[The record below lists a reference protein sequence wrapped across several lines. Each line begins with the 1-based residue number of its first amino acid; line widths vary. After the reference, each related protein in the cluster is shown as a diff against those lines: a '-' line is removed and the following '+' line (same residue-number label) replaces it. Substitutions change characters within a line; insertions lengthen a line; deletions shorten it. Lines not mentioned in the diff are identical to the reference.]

1 MNTYPLI
8 ISYKDLVRLID
19 ASSFN
24 QVVTDLVRY
33 IKEEDIPYPTANYI
47 YSKEWIKDSSRDL
60 RKYKPH
66 WFRQVYSL
74 RASDHVPRD
83 LPLTFKGKRWL
94 FVPDE
99 SDFERFDVI
108 TNVFTEESRI
118 LCERQQEHKRVVS
131 PLHGFLHNTKYLKA
145 SLEFALRECL
155 EDQLSLDAHTFREG
169 LYKASKEKDSIV
181 SECANERITFLY
193 SLFKVLIQYL
203 PFRKIRVFDACA
215 GWGDRL
221 LVSAILGL
229 DRYIGI
235 EPNTASTKGFRE
247 ISKLFSSKQKNGRYA
262 HEVLC
267 DAMPYPRLPKDVQTS
282 MFELVFLSPPSFTSE
297 VYSDDKQQSVM
308 MFPNEEDWDKGFL
321 YPTIDACIELLRPG
335 GFLVIQSILVK
346 KIHPY
351 ILPKLKYVGVISVK
365 TSGKRN
371 KPLWVWTK

>member
-8 ISYKDLVRLID
+8 ISYKYLVRLID
-19 ASSFN
+19 SSSFN
-24 QVVTDLVRY
+24 QVVTDLVHY

-47 YSKEWIKDSSRDL
+47 YSKEWIKDSAKDL
-60 RKYKPH
+60 KKYKPH
-66 WFRQVYSL
+66 WSRQVYPL
-74 RASDHVPRD
+74 RTSDHVPRD

-193 SLFKVLIQYL
+193 SLFKVLIQHL

-267 DAMPYPRLPKDVQTS
+267 DAMPYR
-282 MFELVFLSPPSFTSE
+282 F
-297 VYSDDKQQSVM
+297 
-308 MFPNEEDWDKGFL
+308 
-321 YPTIDACIELLRPG
+321 
-335 GFLVIQSILVK
+335 
-346 KIHPY
+346 
-351 ILPKLKYVGVISVK
+351 
-365 TSGKRN
+365 
-371 KPLWVWTK
+371 

>member
-1 MNTYPLI
+1 MNKYPLI

-24 QVVTDLVRY
+24 QVVTDLVHY

-47 YSKEWIKDSSRDL
+47 YSKEWVKDSAREL
-60 RKYKPH
+60 KKYKPH
-66 WFRQVYSL
+66 WERKPYTI
-74 RASDHVPRD
+74 RTTEHIPRD

-99 SDFERFDVI
+99 SDFERFDVL

-131 PLHGFLHNTKYLKA
+131 PLYGFLHHTKYLKE
-145 SLEFALRECL
+145 SLEFALLNCL
-155 EDQLSLDAHTFREG
+155 QDQISLDAHTLREG
-169 LYKASKEKDSIV
+169 LYKASKEKDSLV

-193 SLFKVLIQYL
+193 SLFKVLIQHL

-229 DRYIGI
+229 DRYVGI

-247 ISKLFSSKQKNGRYA
+247 ISKLFSRKQSNGRYA

-267 DAMPYPRLPKDVQTS
+267 DAMPNPRLPKDVQTS

-308 MFPNEEDWDKGFL
+308 MFPNEEDWKKGFL

-335 GFLVIQSILVK
+335 GFLVIQSILIK
-346 KIHPY
+346 MIHPY
-351 ILPKLKYVGVISVK
+351 LLPRLKYVGVISMK

-371 KPLWVWTK
+371 KPLWIWTK